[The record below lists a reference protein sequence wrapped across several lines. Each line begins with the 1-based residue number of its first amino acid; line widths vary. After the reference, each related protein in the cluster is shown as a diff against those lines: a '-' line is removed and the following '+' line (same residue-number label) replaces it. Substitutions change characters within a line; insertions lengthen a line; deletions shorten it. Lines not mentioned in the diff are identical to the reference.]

1 MTLDRRSL
9 LVSGGAVLGGAL
21 ASSATLGAQN
31 AGVGGIY
38 LAVGDQDAI
47 QTVQAGQQLDSSL
60 LIGASLGS
68 FSQKAVSGFGD
79 YAKKMEFMW
88 AFAPDTVDI
97 PVYQALRA
105 DLSASGE
112 QSLQP
117 ENLKSSAQQSWIGLY
132 AFLRMIRD
140 AHMTSFTRQGI
151 TQMLK
156 SAKDVP
162 MLGIFGGEN
171 WTPNLN
177 HAGMFQR
184 AGMNHWQVFSWDPN
198 ATSATGV
205 KGNFVPGAV
214 LNWDKTVCGS
224 IFGSSG
230 PC

>member
-1 MTLDRRSL
+1 M
-9 LVSGGAVLGGAL
+9 
-21 ASSATLGAQN
+21 
-31 AGVGGIY
+31 
-38 LAVGDQDAI
+38 
-47 QTVQAGQQLDSSL
+47 
-60 LIGASLGS
+60 
-68 FSQKAVSGFGD
+68 
-79 YAKKMEFMW
+79 
-88 AFAPDTVDI
+88 
-97 PVYQALRA
+97 RA

-162 MLGIFGGEN
+162 MLNIFGGEN